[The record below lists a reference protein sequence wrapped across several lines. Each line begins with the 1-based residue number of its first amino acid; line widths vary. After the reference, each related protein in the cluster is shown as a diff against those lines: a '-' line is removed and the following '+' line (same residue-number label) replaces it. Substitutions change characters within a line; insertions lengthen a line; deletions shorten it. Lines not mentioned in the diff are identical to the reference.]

1 MGNMMLCMTNSNV
14 GIRIYDVEMKMVHVV
29 IHVEEKQ
36 QYPNDNT
43 NLQCRNIHDQHLTTL
58 AC

>member
-43 NLQCRNIHDQHLTTL
+43 NLQCRNIHDQHLTT
-58 AC
+58 